1 MGPQW
6 GNAAFWGAWPCVS
19 AEGLMRIFELPKR
32 LLDFLG
38 DPGQN
43 TGPAQCPYRADRKRQ
58 VKARRGWTRFSYAR
72 YGLSRMRWRQV
83 GPWAWEPRTSAD
95 SKLVLE
101 APAREPA
108 WSAPGYL
115 LIPLLYTMSLRLGRR
130 GSVQGSGS
138 RRQGRFE
145 RAWLCGPGRAGGAF
159 PFSPWPV
166 GSTGARVCPWR
177 LCAPPLNSLC
187 ARRWIRVSSPKCIPR
202 RGGSGWTDRWTVS
215 ILTSCVF
222 RRF

>member
-1 MGPQW
+1 MVCSKLRGCERPPGFPGANGMGPQW

-130 GSVQGSGS
+130 GSVQGTGS

-145 RAWLCGPGRAGGAF
+145 RAWLCGPGRAAARF
-159 PFSPWPV
+159 PFPRGQW
-166 GSTGARVCPWR
+166 GAQGHAYARGASV
-177 LCAPPLNSLC
+177 PLL
-187 ARRWIRVSSPKCIPR
+187 
-202 RGGSGWTDRWTVS
+202 
-215 ILTSCVF
+215 
-222 RRF
+222 